1 MKKILSMAL
10 CLMLISVLLP
20 VVTLADST
28 EDVEREYYSDGSYLE
43 TVLTVEPRL
52 AREKTRLVGTKNS
65 TYYNA
70 SGVAQWKASLTGVFY
85 YDGTSC
91 ACNESHIN
99 YLVYDSAWNLYSKQ
113 EYGSKNTANGTITMS
128 CSRAGSETYYRS
140 KTFKIT
146 CDKDGNLS

>member
-1 MKKILSMAL
+1 MKKAISAIL
-10 CLMLISVLLP
+10 CLMLAVSLFPGVAGAE
-20 VVTLADST
+20 VQQET
-28 EDVEREYYSDGSYLE
+28 EREYFSDGSYME
-43 TVLTVEPRL
+43 TVLTVEPGL
-52 AREKTRLVGTKNS
+52 ARDKTRKVGTKNS